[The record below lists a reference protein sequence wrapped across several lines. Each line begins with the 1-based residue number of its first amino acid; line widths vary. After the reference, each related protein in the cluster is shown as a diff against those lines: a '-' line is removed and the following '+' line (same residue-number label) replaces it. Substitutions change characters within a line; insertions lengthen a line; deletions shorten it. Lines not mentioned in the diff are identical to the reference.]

1 MGEQGCGWAAQA
13 VSTLDLQLA
22 EKPQE
27 HSARVLRL
35 CGGIGGQTKG
45 ECRVL
50 GLESAHST
58 CPEPSC
64 KAPSSRKP
72 SCCLGQHK
80 SKFRLCGLEMP
91 S

>member
-72 SCCLGQHK
+72 SL
-80 SKFRLCGLEMP
+80 LP
-91 S
+91 WPT